1 MEIYFK
7 EINNYIIKIEIQD
20 YPEDIRD
27 KVEYY
32 LQDGKRLRPILCLLF
47 SGLKYNDIS
56 DTNKHNE
63 NNKSNC
69 IIYKI
74 ASCIEQIHCLSLV
87 LDDLPDMD
95 NDSMRREKQS
105 FHSKYGNEYTNFF
118 IYYIFNHIGLS
129 LDIVLDIVLDIGL
142 DSCVDSSIDSSI
154 ESNSNSNSD
163 NNSNINIDYEI
174 ASRINKLVT
183 YNLNMLIDGQYNDL
197 FYNMSKIDIGFD
209 SILDSNI
216 DINLDND
223 ITNSLFHNEKDI
235 ILNLIGI
242 EHDNYIDVKSRLLKN
257 IDLNIKKT
265 SSLFNLSICTG
276 FLLQIWL
283 NKCKYKSKLH
293 IEIFDEIYNK
303 LSVWSNILGYMF
315 QISDDILDIDDD
327 KEKGSPNLCNIIGK
341 EKTCELL
348 KKGCE
353 WLKDMII
360 NIYNKKNIGLDIN
373 LDIINEIIEK
383 IFKRCEM

>member
-7 EINNYIIKIEIQD
+7 EITNYIMKIEIED

-56 DTNKHNE
+56 DTNKNYKNYE

-95 NDSMRREKQS
+95 NDSMRRGKQS

-129 LDIVLDIVLDIGL
+129 LDIVLD
-142 DSCVDSSIDSSI
+142 SSIDS
-154 ESNSNSNSD
+154 NC
-163 NNSNINIDYEI
+163 NIDYEI

-197 FYNMSKIDIGFD
+197 FYNISKIDIGID
-209 SILDSNI
+209 SNLDSNLDSNI

-223 ITNSLFHNEKDI
+223 IKNSLFHNEKDI

-242 EHDNYIDVKSRLLKN
+242 EHDNNIDVKARLLKN

-283 NKCKYKSKLH
+283 NKSKSNCKLH
-293 IEIFDEIYNK
+293 IETIDEIYNK

-341 EKTCELL
+341 DKTCELL

-353 WLKDMII
+353 WLNDMII
-360 NIYNKKNIGLDIN
+360 TIYDKNNIGLDLDVDIR
-373 LDIINEIIEK
+373 LDIGIDDGVDIDIVNEIIKK
-383 IFKRCEM
+383 ILKRCEM